1 MKEIQLLRGSTLQK
15 YSQKERN
22 LLSFFYSMNKKRLEK
37 AQFDELHIVERKD
50 DGHNEI
56 RVVKEQKAVEWEV
69 RKYYWN
75 LYKAQETNVDTEEI
89 LESIAELKKVS
100 LDDKSRLEQKVTGEE
115 VSNTL
120 KQTRNNVEPGTLT

>member
-69 RKYYWN
+69 RKYYWT
-75 LYKAQETNVDTEEI
+75 LYKEQETNVDTEEI

-100 LDDKSRLEQKVTGEE
+100 LDDKSRLEQKVT
-115 VSNTL
+115 
-120 KQTRNNVEPGTLT
+120 